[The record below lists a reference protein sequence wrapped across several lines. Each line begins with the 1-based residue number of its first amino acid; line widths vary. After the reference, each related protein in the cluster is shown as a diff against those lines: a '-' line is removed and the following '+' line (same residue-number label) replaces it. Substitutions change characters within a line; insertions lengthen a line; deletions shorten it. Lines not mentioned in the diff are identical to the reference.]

1 MSTLPVPAQG
11 LDFDTFSEAVCEM
24 ADQLGLP
31 EELVFPFLDASF
43 GFLNTGEM
51 PSVTPAPAAATE
63 GFDRDNATAESTL
76 AYIRANV
83 EQLKTKCPANG
94 WRVSDI
100 GKQILGLDHHNTG
113 KWVDGQNVGNR
124 KWISD
129 ARDKL
134 VAEELMSGFYV
145 YQGSK
150 YSTVKELRDAGF
162 TNLPK
167 AAFRIFP
174 KS

>member
-1 MSTLPVPAQG
+1 MSNLPVMPLAYQ
-11 LDFDTFSEAVCEM
+11 DFENAVLALCDR
-24 ADQLGLP
+24 ALLP
-31 EELVFPFLDASF
+31 DEIVLSFLEQSF
-43 GFLNTGEM
+43 NFMENGEM

-63 GFDRDNATAESTL
+63 GFDAANATAESTL
-76 AYIRANV
+76 AYILANV

-113 KWVDGQNVGNR
+113 KWIDGQNVGNR

-129 ARDKL
+129 ARDAV
-134 VAEELMSGFYV
+134 VAEGLMAGFYV
-145 YQGSK
+145 YQGNK
-150 YSTVKELRDAGF
+150 YTTVDDLRVAGL

>member
-1 MSTLPVPAQG
+1 MSNLPVMPLAYQ
-11 LDFDTFSEAVCEM
+11 DFENAVLALCDR
-24 ADQLGLP
+24 ALLP
-31 EELVFPFLDASF
+31 DEIVLSFLEQSF
-43 GFLNTGEM
+43 NFMENGEM

-63 GFDRDNATAESTL
+63 GFDAANATAESTL

-100 GKQILGLDHHNTG
+100 GKKILGLETHNNG
-113 KWVDGQNVGNR
+113 WGIGHGQR

-129 ARDKL
+129 ARDAL
-134 VAEELMSGFYV
+134 VAEGLMAGFYV
-145 YQGSK
+145 YKGTK
-150 YSTVKELRDAGF
+150 YSTIQDMFAAGF
-162 TNLPK
+162 SNNPK
-167 AAFRIFP
+167 SRFAIFP